1 MCKSN
6 FGRFLLLWFGELI
19 SAIGGG
25 LTSFGLGVYVFDKTG
40 SAAGMAIVTLLGFL
54 PTLVLSVPAGVLA
67 DRYDRRL
74 LMMLGDGCS
83 AVGIIYIL
91 ICMMRGEATLV
102 QICIGVFVSSVFSSL
117 LEPSYK
123 ATVSDLLTADE
134 YSKAG
139 GLISLAGSARY
150 LVSPVIAGILLSV
163 SNVKLLLIIDICTF
177 FLTVISTFVVKK
189 GITSEKNTNQ
199 ISFKESMQTGWKAI
213 CQRRG
218 VLLLIL
224 LSSLLT
230 LFIGVFQILAEPL
243 ILSMAD
249 ASTLGIAETICASG
263 MMVSSLYLGVR
274 GIKSGYVRILSLS
287 LTLAGVFILSFGILS
302 SIPLITLTG
311 FGFFMMLPFA
321 NNCLDFLVRTNTPK
335 ELQGRIWGFVGFL
348 SQIGYVIAYGCSGI
362 FADWIA
368 SYRGIS
374 VGRGAGF
381 VMFLAGVALIIVSL
395 SILFIKDIRLLEK
408 NNFQEEIR

>member
-189 GITSEKNTNQ
+189 GIISEKNTNQ

-368 SYRGIS
+368 AYRGIS

-381 VMFLAGVALIIVSL
+381 VMSLAGVALIIVSL

>member
-1 MCKSN
+1 M
-6 FGRFLLLWFGELI
+6 
-19 SAIGGG
+19 
-25 LTSFGLGVYVFDKTG
+25 
-40 SAAGMAIVTLLGFL
+40 
-54 PTLVLSVPAGVLA
+54 
-67 DRYDRRL
+67 
-74 LMMLGDGCS
+74 
-83 AVGIIYIL
+83 
-91 ICMMRGEATLV
+91 
-102 QICIGVFVSSVFSSL
+102 
-117 LEPSYK
+117 
-123 ATVSDLLTADE
+123 
-134 YSKAG
+134 
-139 GLISLAGSARY
+139 
-150 LVSPVIAGILLSV
+150 
-163 SNVKLLLIIDICTF
+163 
-177 FLTVISTFVVKK
+177 
-189 GITSEKNTNQ
+189 
-199 ISFKESMQTGWKAI
+199 
-213 CQRRG
+213 
-218 VLLLIL
+218 LIL

-368 SYRGIS
+368 AYRGIS

-381 VMFLAGVALIIVSL
+381 VMSLAGVALIIVSL